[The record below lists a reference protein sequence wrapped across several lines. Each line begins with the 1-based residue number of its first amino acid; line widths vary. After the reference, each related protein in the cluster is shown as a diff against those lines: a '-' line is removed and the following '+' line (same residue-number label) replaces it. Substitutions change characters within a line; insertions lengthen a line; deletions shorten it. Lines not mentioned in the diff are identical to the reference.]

1 MKDEMTI
8 VLHLYESTLE
18 LTVLILIPM
27 VTLATV
33 ERKMIESRYIHIIGT
48 TQKFVVSAESLNHL
62 LQHLFPIHLM
72 PQNLSQRYRVGRIAV
87 ELSLIDINADA
98 EDAALDAL
106 RVDDGLYQRATDLL
120 VMPVHIVRPFQRNA
134 IRIGIK
140 SILHGERTSLGKEEL
155 LAQRNPLRTHHHT
168 EEEVL
173 ARLTLPGMHAL
184 SPACSL
190 IVSNGNG

>member
-1 MKDEMTI
+1 
-8 VLHLYESTLE
+8 
-18 LTVLILIPM
+18 M

-33 ERKMIESRYIHIIGT
+33 ERKMIESRHIHIIGT

-134 IRIGIK
+134 ICIGIK

-155 LAQRNPLRTHHHT
+155 LAQRYPLRTHHHT

-190 IVSNGNG
+190 IVSNGNGQRIFIVSTQILQEGIRGIHFL